1 MTQTQPGAGKLA
13 RHWNALGRAGQIL
26 AITLLTL
33 ICAIIVHK
41 GYNDISR
48 IAEKHSGT
56 DFWVELARYAIGNL
70 AGGAKKPE

>member
-13 RHWNALGRAGQIL
+13 RHWSALGRTGQVL
-26 AITLLTL
+26 AIALLSL
-33 ICAIIVHK
+33 IFAMIVHK

-48 IAEKHSGT
+48 IAAKHSGT
-56 DFWVELARYAIGNL
+56 EFWVEVARYAIGNL